1 MNEEFASVNTA
12 EVAEPQT
19 INPDYTE
26 ALQDPGT
33 NWEEAHDDEQALE
46 SGNNEEVAEPQR
58 QDAETNAQYAKMRR
72 DYEAKVAAAEM
83 KAKDEMIARIYGDSH
98 GIKTFAE
105 YEKAVRE
112 AELEQEA
119 EEAGMDPKTYAKL
132 KELEAK
138 VQTYEKQ
145 ESYKEQDQKLS
156 KDPVT
161 SSIYKQ
167 YRDEIKDISNQY
179 SVDLQSAF
187 TFLVGQKLPEI
198 LGNAQQSTINKISEN
213 GRSSPG
219 SLSKAGANQ
228 NYDAF
233 SMSNKDFEAMVE
245 RAKRGDLRKS

>member
-1 MNEEFASVNTA
+1 MNEEITSVNTA

-33 NWEEAHDDEQALE
+33 NWEDGDQEGQALE
-46 SGNNEEVAEPQR
+46 SENTEEVAEPQR
-58 QDAETNAQYAKMRR
+58 QDAQTNAQYAKMRR
-72 DYEAKVAAAEM
+72 EYEAKMQAAEI
-83 KAKDEMIARIYGDSH
+83 KAKDDMVARIYGESH

-105 YEKAVRE
+105 YEKAVRD
-112 AELEQEA
+112 AELQQEA

-145 ESYKEQDQKLS
+145 ESYSEQDKKLS

-167 YRDEIKDISNQY
+167 YKDEVRNISNQY
-179 SVDLQSAF
+179 GVDLQSAF

-198 LGNAQQSTINKISEN
+198 LGQAQQSTITKIQEN

-219 SLSKAGANQ
+219 SLSKAGSNQ
-228 NYDAF
+228 SYDAF
-233 SMSNKDFEAMVE
+233 SMSSKDFEAMVE
-245 RAKRGDLRKS
+245 KAKAGALRKS